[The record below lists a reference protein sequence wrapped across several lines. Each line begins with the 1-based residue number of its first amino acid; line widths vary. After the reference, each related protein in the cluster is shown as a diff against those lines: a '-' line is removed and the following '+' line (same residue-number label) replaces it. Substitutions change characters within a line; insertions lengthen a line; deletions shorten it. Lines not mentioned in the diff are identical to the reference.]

1 MGTAVLDKKIT
12 PIFVSLLISILLLG
26 FKFFL
31 FSKTSSV
38 AMLSD
43 AIESIINVIASGFAT
58 LSIFLASK
66 PPDETHPYGHGKIEY
81 FSAGFEGA
89 LILFAAYG
97 MISMSYKRLV
107 YPTDIYMLELGVI
120 GNTIVVLCNTTL
132 GLWLIRRG
140 KKEASIALEADGRH
154 ILTDAYTSIGVLLSF
169 LLVKFT
175 RKLWIDPIFAILIA
189 INIIYMGLKLVIA
202 SFRGLMQAKDPAL
215 LEEISRLLKR
225 HRSLTHIDI
234 HRLRAWRAG
243 KELFVDFHLILP
255 MDLPLYKAHQEANRL
270 KQVLKSKFGEHTH
283 VMIQLDPC
291 FERLC
296 STCQENIEAFKRNG
310 LSLTSTWARTD
321 FTSPKEPQ

>member
-1 MGTAVLDKKIT
+1 M
-12 PIFVSLLISILLLG
+12 PIFVSLFVSILLLT

-31 FSKTSSV
+31 YFKTGSV

-43 AIESIINVIASGFAT
+43 AMESAINVVASGFAT
-58 LSIFLASK
+58 LSLLVASK

-97 MISMSYKRLV
+97 MVHMSYKRFV
-107 YPTDIYMLELGVI
+107 YPLELSMLELGLV
-120 GNTIVVLCNTTL
+120 GNLIVVLCNTTL

-154 ILTDAYTSIGVLLSF
+154 ILTDAYTSIGVFLSF

-175 RKLWIDPIFAILIA
+175 GKVWIDPVFAILIA
-189 INIIYMGLKLVIA
+189 INVIYMGMKLMVA
-202 SFRGLMQAKDPAL
+202 SFKGLMQAKDPAL

-225 HRSLTHIDI
+225 HRSLTYIDI
-234 HRLRAWRAG
+234 HKLRAWRAG

-255 MDLPLYKAHQEANRL
+255 MDLPLYRAHQEANRL
-270 KQVLKSKFGEHTH
+270 TQVLRSQFGENTH

-291 FERLC
+291 LERLC
-296 STCQENIEAFKRNG
+296 STCRKNLEAFKRNG
-310 LSLTSTWARTD
+310 LSLPSAWAQTD
-321 FTSPKEPQ
+321 FTSPKEP